1 MSRENAN
8 KIQSALVIGGSGFLG
23 SHIADSLT
31 NSGYNVTIFDKSESP
46 YMKDSQHMIVG
57 DILEID
63 QVCSAVKDVDIVYH
77 FAGIAGILEANANPL
92 KTVHCNVIGTTNVL
106 EACVKAK
113 ITRIIFA
120 STVYVYSDHGGFYRS
135 TKQAAELLIENYHKY
150 FDLDFTILRFGSLYG
165 RRGNE
170 FNFIHNIITQA
181 LVEGKM
187 VRSGNGDEIREYI
200 HVEDAAKA
208 CVDILNKD
216 FKNEYVILT
225 GSQSIKVKDLLKMI
239 GEMFNNQV
247 AIEFNDH
254 KEQDHYEITPF
265 TFRPRIAKKYYP
277 TTQIDLGQGI
287 LDTIYDIYKK
297 NSDLEDMHQVI
308 SLPD

>member
-1 MSRENAN
+1 
-8 KIQSALVIGGSGFLG
+8 
-23 SHIADSLT
+23 
-31 NSGYNVTIFDKSESP
+31 
-46 YMKDSQHMIVG
+46 MKDSQHMIVG